1 LKRREFIKFLSYLSL
16 FLFFKPSLAKE
27 NKKGGKAMAFVEYKP
42 INFREVR
49 PQLWQMDGISQKTMD
64 EHIKLY
70 EGYVAKYNECMKL
83 LENLPE
89 EEYNKANPTYSL
101 IRSIKVDITRAIGGI
116 KNHELYF
123 SHLGGKGGKPE
134 GKLLEQIEKDFG
146 SYERFLKELRA
157 TAIAARGWAWVAYD
171 HNFKRLFIAIGD
183 EQNTF
188 PIWNATP
195 ILGIDVFEH
204 AFFIDYGTA
213 KAKYLDAFFN
223 NLDWKVVE
231 KNYEAISKS

>member
-1 LKRREFIKFLSYLSL
+1 MPFT
-16 FLFFKPSLAKE
+16 
-27 NKKGGKAMAFVEYKP
+27 EYKAKNYKE
-42 INFREVR
+42 IR
-49 PQLWQMDGISQKTMD
+49 PQLWNMDGISQKTMD

-70 EGYVAKYNECMKL
+70 EGYVSKYNEAMKL
-83 LENLPE
+83 LENLSDDD
-89 EEYNKANPTYSL
+89 YTKANPTYST

-123 SHLGGKGGKPE
+123 EHLGGKGGKPE

-146 SYERFLKELRA
+146 NYERFLKELRA
-157 TAIAARGWAWVAYD
+157 TAMAARGWAWVSYD

-188 PIWNATP
+188 PIWNSTP

-204 AFFIDYGTA
+204 AYFIDYGTA
-213 KAKYLDAFFN
+213 RAKYLDAFFQ
-223 NLDWKVVE
+223 NLDWKAVE
-231 KNYEAISKS
+231 KNFESLKI